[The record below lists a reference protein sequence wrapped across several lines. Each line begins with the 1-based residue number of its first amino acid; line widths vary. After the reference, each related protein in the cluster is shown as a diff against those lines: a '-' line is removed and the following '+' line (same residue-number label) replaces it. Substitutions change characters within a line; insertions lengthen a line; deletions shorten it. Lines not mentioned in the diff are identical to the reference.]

1 MRRRRVGSLAAGL
14 LLATAAAAAAQGTGQ
29 DDVSAAV
36 FRRFA
41 ELTAKIQVV
50 EGGSG
55 AKASLGSAFLVSAEG
70 YLLTNYHVVA
80 EAVDDERYRI
90 EWLDPTGRSAPA
102 RILAVDVVRDLA
114 VVATDR
120 PTTRHFALGRPTV
133 AKGTR
138 LYSLGHPE
146 DLGLSIVEGVFNG
159 QLEHTLYPK
168 IHYTGPLNSGMS
180 GGPALTAQGTVV
192 GVNVATA
199 GNSLSFLVPIEAA
212 LPLLDQARTA
222 DSAGLPDFNAE
233 IGRQILANQ
242 DTYLATL
249 FQGNDSSIVIGPFR
263 LPTQPA
269 PFFRCW
275 ADADRNPDALYE
287 SVDHQCS
294 TDDYIFLSG
303 SQSSGIV
310 SMSHRVL
317 SSRGLSPLRFY
328 SLYSTNFRGAA
339 AAFDLESSSDV
350 TGYQCRDGNVRRG
363 PMVIRTR
370 FCLRRYTNY
379 DGLYDADLKA
389 AVLGARD
396 AGVVTR
402 LTLSG
407 VSFENAERL
416 ARKYLEQIQWAR
428 P

>member
-1 MRRRRVGSLAAGL
+1 MILRRAGLVLTGL
-14 LLATAAAAAAQGTGQ
+14 LLAAGGAASGQ
-29 DDVSAAV
+29 RTNADDVSAAV
-36 FRRFA
+36 FRRYA
-41 ELTAKIQVV
+41 DLTAKIQVV

-55 AKASLGSAFLVSAEG
+55 AKASLGSAFLVSADG

-80 EAVDDERYRI
+80 EAVDDDRYRI
-90 EWLDPTGRSAPA
+90 EWIDTGGRSAPG

-120 PTTRHFALGRPTV
+120 PTTRHFPIGRPTI
-133 AKGTR
+133 AQGTR

-180 GGPALTAQGTVV
+180 GGPALTAGGTVV

-212 LPLLDQARTA
+212 LPLIDRARRA
-222 DSAGLPDFNAE
+222 DSAGTPDFNAD

-242 DTYLATL
+242 ETYLATL
-249 FQGNDSSIVIGPFR
+249 FQGSDSSIVIGPFR

-275 ADADRNPDALYE
+275 ADADRDPDALFE

-294 TDDYIFLSG
+294 TDDYIYLSG

-328 SLYSTNFRGAA
+328 ALYSTNFRAGS
-339 AAFDLESSSDV
+339 AAFDLEVGSDV
-350 TGYQCRDGNVRRG
+350 TDYQCRDGNVRRG
-363 PMVIRTR
+363 RMVIRTR